1 MGPAVA
7 RRWRFRY
14 NLDGG
19 RDKEVAQVSN
29 AIARALADRRSIRG
43 YTSQPV
49 SDDLVR
55 EILSEARWAP
65 SATNTQTACVYVLT
79 GDALE
84 GFKADLRANAEAN
97 TPEDSDLGPRVPL
110 PPLFQARQDEFF
122 KTRASF
128 IAAEEARLGVVAE
141 TPPVSPM
148 VAAAGLWGAPVLLVL
163 AIPRDIGLPYGCFD
177 AGAFAQS
184 IALAA
189 HARGL
194 GTCISGSNVRYPDIL
209 RRQIPDTEDKLF
221 VIAITLGYPD
231 WDAPLNHFPRTR
243 LDVDEYATFVR

>member
-1 MGPAVA
+1 M
-7 RRWRFRY
+7 
-14 NLDGG
+14 
-19 RDKEVAQVSN
+19 SN
-29 AIARALADRRSIRG
+29 TVARALADRRSIRG
-43 YTSQPV
+43 YTSEPV
-49 SDDLVR
+49 PDDLVR
-55 EILSEARWAP
+55 EILTEARWAP
-65 SATNTQTACVYVLT
+65 SATNTQTTYVYVLT

-84 GFKADLRANAEAN
+84 SFKTDLRANAEAQV
-97 TPEDSDLGPRVPL
+97 PEASDLGPRVPL
-110 PPLFQARQDEFF
+110 PPLFQARQDELF

-128 IAAEEARLGVVAE
+128 VAAEEAGLGIE
-141 TPPVSPM
+141 PQPPPAPPM

-194 GTCISGSNVRYPDIL
+194 GTCINGSNVRYPDLL
-209 RRQIPDTEDKLF
+209 RRQIPDTDDKLF